1 MENANFQEEWLKGNI
16 GVAINLHGDYDQTCY
31 SCPRCDKLFF
41 VNTVTG
47 EIVKGKCNT
56 YACEYCG
63 YRKARKLQNALKN
76 YFKQYQY
83 IRLWTF
89 TVSSKLFENLPEAQK
104 FKALSEIWRRFLNN
118 LRRDKRLSHTQQKV
132 QYVKVLE
139 LQKSGNPHYHCFFD
153 RWIPRQV
160 VNEIWEYILKH
171 FYESGFL
178 YSIND
183 EIEDYSDE
191 APDEHTFNKF
201 GNAYVEGAVS
211 ASTAADYISKYL
223 MKTIKDLAQVIK
235 ARVWTKSSRVRLF
248 PLKPLPSP
256 WMLLSSAEKLLYLF
270 SLRATSQE
278 NNSEL
283 KLFEHNIQDLEN
295 YIGNTS

>member
-1 MENANFQEEWLKGNI
+1 MCEFDKTCNQGNI
-16 GVAINLHGDYDQTCY
+16 GVKITEHPDYDQTCY
-31 SCPRCDKLFF
+31 SCPRCNKLFF
-41 VNTVTG
+41 VNTLTG
-47 EIVKGKCNT
+47 EIVKGRCNT

-76 YFKQYQY
+76 YFQKFKY

-89 TVSSKLFENLPEAQK
+89 TVSSKLFENIPEADK
-104 FKALSEIWRRFLNN
+104 FRALSEIWRRFLNN
-118 LRRDKRLSHTQQKV
+118 LRRDKRLSPVMQKV

-153 RWIPRQV
+153 RWIPRAII
-160 VNEIWEYILKH
+160 NAIWESILEH
-171 FYESGFL
+171 FYNSGFL

-183 EIEDYSDE
+183 EIEDYYSD
-191 APDEHTFNKF
+191 APDVHIFNKF

-211 ASTAADYISKYL
+211 ASTASDYISKYL
-223 MKTIKDLAQVIK
+223 MKTIKDLSAVIK

-256 WMLLSSAEKLLYLF
+256 WMLLLSAEKLLYLF
-270 SLRATSQE
+270 SLRATSPE
-278 NNSEL
+278 NPPDL
-283 KLFEHNIQDLEN
+283 ILFDSNITDLSN